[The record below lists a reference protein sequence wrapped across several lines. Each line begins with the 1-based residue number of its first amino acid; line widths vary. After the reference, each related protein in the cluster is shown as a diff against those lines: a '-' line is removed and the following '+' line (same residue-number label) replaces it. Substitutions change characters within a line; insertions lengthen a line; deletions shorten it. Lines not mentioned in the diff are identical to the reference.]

1 MTDQPQRI
9 GAEPAGSK
17 SDPTA
22 LTLDALQREIAQ
34 LLQLLEARMNTIV
47 MSIADQKELRNA
59 QLANLQQQMTHA
71 DSLRRELKEDNEK
84 NIDRALS
91 GVEKATEKLESS
103 ITRTLGQVMESNKSD
118 VEGLRRD
125 IDSLKDRIND
135 NKERIA
141 GAESRGVGNVEG
153 RAGMTDSMR
162 LAITVVL
169 GLIAVIGFVL
179 TQRGGG

>member
-9 GAEPAGSK
+9 GAEPAGAK

-34 LLQLLEARMNTIV
+34 LLQLLEARLNTIV

-59 QLANLQQQMTHA
+59 QLANIQQQLTHA
-71 DSLRRELKEDNEK
+71 EGLRKELKEDNEK
-84 NIDRALS
+84 NIDKALT
-91 GVEKATEKLESS
+91 GVEKATDKLESN
-103 ITRTLGQVMESNKSD
+103 ITRLFAQLAETGKADMQ
-118 VEGLRRD
+118 GIRRD

-135 NKERIA
+135 NKERVV
-141 GAESRGVGNVEG
+141 GVEQRGTGNVEG

-162 LAITVVL
+162 FTIMAVLAVL
-169 GLIAVIGFVL
+169 TVIGFAL
-179 TQRGGG
+179 AQRTP